1 MNVEETVTCV
11 LFQKSLGR
19 KEKRKV
25 ISVDKVADG
34 THGPHPQ
41 GAFGPLGK
49 MDIQTDYAMTV
60 WNGIQRNIYTT

>member
-1 MNVEETVTCV
+1 MVTCV
-11 LFQKSLGR
+11 LFQKGLGR

-25 ISVDKVADG
+25 VSVDKVADG

-41 GAFGPLGK
+41 GAFGSLGK

-60 WNGIQRNIYTT
+60 